1 MKDIELILG
10 DALVWLEKIP
20 ENTVDLVL
28 TDPPYFLDKLDDK
41 WSHEEVLRAKSSV
54 GTVKYLPVGMKFSPE
69 QAVEFGKWFSS
80 VAYKV
85 FRILKPGGW
94 FLSFSHPRLFHRLVC
109 STEDAGF
116 WIRDI
121 FLWIYTQNQPKAF
134 SLEHFLDRTAF
145 PPEVKEKLRE
155 ELRAYKVPKVKSNY
169 EPIMVAQKPPEGTLL
184 ENFAKYGVGLF
195 NVKIK
200 QGKGMF
206 PSNIITTDSIDEV
219 MDRYFLIEK
228 PDRKEKGAFN
238 DHPSVKPIKLLRFLI
253 ELTTKEKALV
263 VDPFMGSGSTAVAC
277 KETGRRFIGIEIN
290 KHYYEIATR
299 RLKEKVSLFE

>member
-1 MKDIELILG
+1 MEDIELIIG
-10 DALVWLEKIP
+10 DAFVWLAKIP

-28 TDPPYFLDKLDDK
+28 TDPPYFLAKLDDR

-54 GTVKYLPVGMKFSPE
+54 GTVKYLPVGMKFSPK
-69 QAVEFGKWFSS
+69 QSIEFGEWFSS
-80 VAYKV
+80 VASKV
-85 FRILKPGGW
+85 FKILKPGGW

-109 STEDAGF
+109 ATEDAGF
-116 WIRDI
+116 WVRDV

-134 SLEHFLDRTAF
+134 SLEHFLEKTSF
-145 PPEVKEKLRE
+145 SPGVKKRLKK
-155 ELRAYKVPKVKSNY
+155 ELKTYKVPKVKSNY

-200 QGKGMF
+200 QGDEMF

-219 MDRYFLIEK
+219 MDKYFLVEK
-228 PDRKEKGAFN
+228 PNKKEKGAFN
-238 DHPSVKPIKLLRFLI
+238 DHPSVKPVRLLKFLI

-263 VDPFMGSGSTAVAC
+263 VDPFMGSGSTAIAC

-290 KHYYEIATR
+290 KHYYEIAVK
-299 RLKEKVSLFE
+299 RLKQKAVE

>member
-1 MKDIELILG
+1 MKDIEIILG
-10 DALVWLEKIP
+10 DALVWLERIT

-28 TDPPYFLDKLDDK
+28 TDPPYFLDKLDNR
-41 WSHEEVLRAKSSV
+41 WSHEEVLKAKNSV
-54 GTVKYLPVGMKFSPE
+54 GTVKYLPVGMKFSPD
-69 QAVEFGKWFSS
+69 QAVEFGRWFFF
-80 VAYKV
+80 VAQKV
-85 FRILKPGGW
+85 FKILKPGGW

-109 STEDAGF
+109 ATEDAGF
-116 WIRDI
+116 WVRDI

-134 SLEHFLDRTAF
+134 SLEHFLDRTSL
-145 PPEVKEKLRE
+145 PPEVKERLRE
-155 ELRAYKVPKVKSNY
+155 ELKTYKVPKVKSNY

-219 MDRYFLIEK
+219 MDKYFLIEK
-228 PDRKEKGAFN
+228 PDRREKDAFN
-238 DHPSVKPIKLLRFLI
+238 DHPSVKPVRLLRVLI

-263 VDPFMGSGSTAVAC
+263 VDPFMGSGSTAIAC

-290 KHYYEIATR
+290 KHYYEIAIK
-299 RLKEKVSLFE
+299 RLKERLSLFG